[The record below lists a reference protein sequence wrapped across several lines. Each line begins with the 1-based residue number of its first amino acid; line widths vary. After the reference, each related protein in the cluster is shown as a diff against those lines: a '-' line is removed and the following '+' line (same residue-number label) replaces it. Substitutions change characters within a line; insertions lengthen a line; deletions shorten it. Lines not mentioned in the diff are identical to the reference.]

1 MKITPKISQS
11 GISRYEQGFEDF
23 FSTLRPS
30 LKLWDYF
37 VNWDKVYRN
46 TKQVE
51 IQLNLWNYL
60 IGKTDFDLEFLEL
73 LKQHPEI
80 VSAIPSLIVRDGSA
94 SQTFSIVSDITDL
107 TKPDIVFDFSVPAKT
122 EAERKLA
129 LQFFKQTGL
138 MNLFKKDGVK
148 NLVDYVI
155 GVEAG
160 LDSNGRKNRSGTN
173 MEIVVESYLKPF
185 CRSQKLKYISQATP
199 NAIKAEWGFDVPVD
213 KSSRRFDFAISD
225 GTKLVLMEVNFYG
238 GGGSKLKATAGEY
251 KGLFHFLQASKVDFV
266 WITDGQGWETTKEPL
281 GEAFVELD
289 YLWNLNWL
297 ARGYLEDLFA

>member
-1 MKITPKISQS
+1 MKITPKISKS
-11 GISRYEQGFEDF
+11 GISKYEQGFEDF

-60 IGKTDFDLEFLEL
+60 IGKSDFDTEFLGL
-73 LKQHPEI
+73 LKLHPEI
-80 VSAIPSLIVRDGSA
+80 VSSIPSLIVRDGSA

-138 MNLFKKDGVK
+138 INLFKKDGVK

-185 CRSQKLKYISQATP
+185 CRTQKLTYISQATP
-199 NAIKAEWGFDVPVD
+199 NAIKTEWGFDVPVD
-213 KSSRRFDFAISD
+213 KSSRRFDFAISN
-225 GTKLVLMEVNFYG
+225 GSKLVLMEVNFYG

-251 KGLFHFLQASKVDFV
+251 KGLFHFLQASNVDFV

-289 YLWNLNWL
+289 YLWNLDWL
-297 ARGYLEDLFA
+297 TRGYLEDLFS